1 MIDVSTEFKTQTK
14 KVKNQ
19 DIKLEICDGELTV
32 KEIHMMPVHIF
43 NALPVWKLRARRQII
58 AKELRYSFD
67 GQLFK
72 TIMKQIEINI
82 KNAGDIKEKDVNFK
96 YGLFI
101 KNKYE
106 YVNLGNYFIKDIEDS
121 KKKNEMLVTGYDRM
135 IRFMKIFK
143 QSEIGLSYPCRLGK
157 LTQRI
162 GEICDVELYNT
173 DFFNSDLEVSEDFF
187 SKQDLTY
194 RDILD
199 KIAQVTLSTIFIKEN
214 KLYIK
219 SVTNEVLER
228 LDKSYVTDLVIKEK
242 FGPLNALVL
251 GRGDIEDNIEETD
264 QKSIEQNG
272 RCEIRFDENEFI
284 EFQREKVI
292 KEMFNQIKGLEYYA
306 FEASDLGVL
315 WLEPGDCIELGDR
328 EDNFYKSYYLKANI
342 TINTGIVSDSE
353 AEMPEESN
361 TEYKVITKE
370 EKRTLKVE
378 RLAKKNEGLIQDLTQ
393 ETTENTEKLTKHE
406 QTIDSISDKV
416 SHIEETTNTIEGNKT
431 IQLGNAVAGELI
443 ELHIYGNND
452 VFSSLKISDDVVL
465 SDDLYLLGDSLIVIT
480 DSKGNSKEYELG
492 IKDVLRQKDDVY
504 DEYVFKDGKAQII
517 RRINS
522 DGTIKAKETIEDLGA
537 FSIELS
543 TGTNT
548 ISIKNY
554 TAVLKAKFAI
564 QNDMTNIY
572 ASKVEMNSAINQTAE
587 QVDINVNKKLESYSK
602 TTEMN
607 AAIKLVSDNI
617 TSEVNKKVGKTEVGT
632 YIQQNAEAVKLAWNQ
647 ISEFIQMMII
657 NNNASFAILD
667 SNKKVLMS
675 LDKTGQH
682 FYKSDGTTIF
692 GDMGVQKEDND
703 QYIAF
708 SVFADYNQKLSNG
721 MAWGIKTK
729 SDNKFHPIFYI
740 KNFEMAEKASD
751 ASYGEL
757 VLASCNILLDG
768 ISTGI
773 IGGNI
778 KMYADEVNSAIQFIN
793 TDTNTILLSIS
804 TQDLESGYAK
814 IKLLDNI
821 SVYKN
826 VGGTNSFRFGSG
838 NNYTLIEDDG
848 SISAYGGTIRF
859 GITGREVSFD
869 LYVKNMASIYG
880 NLNVNGNVYANNIS
894 SDRRIKD
901 NIKDCDVKALDI
913 INKFQHKQFDK
924 KDDGKHYNIGYIA
937 QDMEQIDPNFVIK
950 REKTDTLEERYYINE
965 LPIIATLS
973 KAIQELSQQVKALQN
988 EIKVLKEEKQ

>member
-1 MIDVSTEFKTQTK
+1 MIK
-14 KVKNQ
+14 KKGYATLSEIAEDICKKKGLELETSSFLNSNKKIYVYDNEVKAREYMSYISEKAGGFCCAGRTGKIQ
-19 DIKLEICDGELTV
+19 IKKLGEDEEI
-32 KEIHMMPVHIF
+32 IPQ
-43 NALPVWKLRARRQII
+43 R
-58 AKELRYSFD
+58 
-67 GQLFK
+67 LFK
-72 TIMKQIEINI
+72 TYKWGEGHQISRVAYENGTESFKVGDETKDTLWIRQENLFISEEDDIQKIYDAVKDLDFYSFEGTTIINPAVDIGDIINI
-82 KNAGDIKEKDVNFK
+82 DGKKVIYQGEMTLNKRFIADIKSKIA
-96 YGLFI
+96 I
-101 KNKYE
+101 KQKQ
-106 YVNLGNYFIKDIEDS
+106 D
-121 KKKNEMLVTGYDRM
+121 TTTR
-135 IRFMKIFK
+135 K
-143 QSEIGLSYPCRLGK
+143 QSQQVINRKIQSQIDEENLK
-157 LTQRI
+157 LTQ
-162 GEICDVELYNT
+162 
-173 DFFNSDLEVSEDFF
+173 
-187 SKQDLTY
+187 
-194 RDILD
+194 
-199 KIAQVTLSTIFIKEN
+199 
-214 KLYIK
+214 
-219 SVTNEVLER
+219 
-228 LDKSYVTDLVIKEK
+228 
-242 FGPLNALVL
+242 
-251 GRGDIEDNIEETD
+251 
-264 QKSIEQNG
+264 
-272 RCEIRFDENEFI
+272 
-284 EFQREKVI
+284 
-292 KEMFNQIKGLEYYA
+292 
-306 FEASDLGVL
+306 
-315 WLEPGDCIELGDR
+315 
-328 EDNFYKSYYLKANI
+328 
-342 TINTGIVSDSE
+342 
-353 AEMPEESN
+353 
-361 TEYKVITKE
+361 
-370 EKRTLKVE
+370 
-378 RLAKKNEGLIQDLTQ
+378 LAK

-416 SHIEETTNTIEGNKT
+416 SNIEETTNVIEGNKT
-431 IQLGNAVAGELI
+431 ISLGNAVAGELI

-465 SDDLYLLGDSLIVIT
+465 SDDLYLLGDSIIVVT

-492 IKDVLRQKDDVY
+492 IEDVLRQKEDVY
-504 DEYVFKDGKAQII
+504 DEYVLKDGKAQII
-517 RRINS
+517 RRINE
-522 DGTIKAKETIEDLGA
+522 DGTIKAKETIENLGA
-537 FSIELS
+537 FSIELFN
-543 TGTNT
+543 GTN
-548 ISIKNY
+548 ILSIKNY
-554 TAVLKAKFAI
+554 TASLKAKFAI

>member
-1 MIDVSTEFKTQTK
+1 MIK
-14 KVKNQ
+14 KKGYATLSEIAEDICKKKGLELETSSFLNSNKKIYVYDNEVKAREYMSYISEKAGGFCCAGRTGKIQ
-19 DIKLEICDGELTV
+19 IKKLGEDEEI
-32 KEIHMMPVHIF
+32 IPQ
-43 NALPVWKLRARRQII
+43 R
-58 AKELRYSFD
+58 
-67 GQLFK
+67 LFK
-72 TIMKQIEINI
+72 TYKWGEGHQISRVAYENGTESFKVGYETKDTLWIRQENLFISEEDDIKKIYDAVKDLDFYSFEGTTIINPAVDIGDIINI
-82 KNAGDIKEKDVNFK
+82 DGKKVIYQGEMTLNKRFIADIKSKIA
-96 YGLFI
+96 I
-101 KNKYE
+101 KQKQ
-106 YVNLGNYFIKDIEDS
+106 D
-121 KKKNEMLVTGYDRM
+121 TTTR
-135 IRFMKIFK
+135 K
-143 QSEIGLSYPCRLGK
+143 QSQQVINRKIQSQIDEENLK
-157 LTQRI
+157 LTQ
-162 GEICDVELYNT
+162 
-173 DFFNSDLEVSEDFF
+173 
-187 SKQDLTY
+187 
-194 RDILD
+194 
-199 KIAQVTLSTIFIKEN
+199 
-214 KLYIK
+214 
-219 SVTNEVLER
+219 
-228 LDKSYVTDLVIKEK
+228 
-242 FGPLNALVL
+242 
-251 GRGDIEDNIEETD
+251 
-264 QKSIEQNG
+264 
-272 RCEIRFDENEFI
+272 
-284 EFQREKVI
+284 
-292 KEMFNQIKGLEYYA
+292 
-306 FEASDLGVL
+306 
-315 WLEPGDCIELGDR
+315 
-328 EDNFYKSYYLKANI
+328 
-342 TINTGIVSDSE
+342 
-353 AEMPEESN
+353 
-361 TEYKVITKE
+361 
-370 EKRTLKVE
+370 
-378 RLAKKNEGLIQDLTQ
+378 LAK

-416 SHIEETTNTIEGNKT
+416 SHIEETTNTIKGNKT

-465 SDDLYLLGDSLIVIT
+465 SDDLYLLGDSIIVVT

-492 IKDVLRQKDDVY
+492 IEDMLRQKEDVY
-504 DEYVFKDGKAQII
+504 DEYVLKDGKAQII
-517 RRINS
+517 RRINE
-522 DGTIKAKETIEDLGA
+522 DGTIKAKETIENLGA
-537 FSIELS
+537 FSIELFN
-543 TGTNT
+543 GTN
-548 ISIKNY
+548 ILSIKNY
-554 TAVLKAKFAI
+554 TASLKAKFAI

-778 KMYADEVNSAIQFIN
+778 KMYADEVSSAIQFIN

>member
-1 MIDVSTEFKTQTK
+1 MGNYIIEKPNTEEVGAKTEF
-14 KVKNQ
+14 
-19 DIKLEICDGELTV
+19 
-32 KEIHMMPVHIF
+32 
-43 NALPVWKLRARRQII
+43 
-58 AKELRYSFD
+58 
-67 GQLFK
+67 
-72 TIMKQIEINI
+72 
-82 KNAGDIKEKDVNFK
+82 
-96 YGLFI
+96 
-101 KNKYE
+101 
-106 YVNLGNYFIKDIEDS
+106 
-121 KKKNEMLVTGYDRM
+121 TGYDYM
-135 IRFMKIFK
+135 IKFNCTYKNRVKFPCKASVLLQDICSQAGVECGSLSFIN
-143 QSEIGLSYPCRLGK
+143 SEYMILGNPFTNNENCKTVLS
-157 LTQRI
+157 
-162 GEICDVELYNT
+162 N
-173 DFFNSDLEVSEDFF
+173 
-187 SKQDLTY
+187 
-194 RDILD
+194 
-199 KIAQVTLSTIFIKEN
+199 IAQLAVGYTYIGRDN

-219 SVTNEVLER
+219 TLKTTAHLLSVKEVH
-228 LDKSYVTDLVIKEK
+228 KMSVKELNMTPVYKLAGISSVAEEKVDGNNYFEFFKNNK
-242 FGPLNALVL
+242 FGKVNSLVL
-251 GRGDIEDNIEETD
+251 KISGIDGENTAENDQDSIKDDGLTEISIEDNYFLNTEEER
-264 QKSIEQNG
+264 K
-272 RCEIRFDENEFI
+272 
-284 EFQREKVI
+284 KVI
-292 KEMFNQIKGLEYYA
+292 NPMWNALKGLEYLP
-306 FEASDLGVL
+306 FETTYYGYPYLDV
-315 WLEPGDCIELGDR
+315 GDPIVIADTDDKEYFSYVFNYTFEYDGSYNGTLKT
-328 EDNFYKSYYLKANI
+328 EAMTKTQTAYKNSENLKSRFRRAER
-342 TINTGIVSDSE
+342 TINKI
-353 AEMPEESN
+353 
-361 TEYKVITKE
+361 
-370 EKRTLKVE
+370 
-378 RLAKKNEGLIQDLTQ
+378 EGTIEDIIEQQD
-393 ETTENTEKLTKHE
+393 ENTEKLTKHE
-406 QTIDSISDKV
+406 QTIESISDKV

-431 IQLGNAVAGELI
+431 ISLGNAVAGELI

-452 VFSSLKISDDVVL
+452 VFSSLKIGDDVVL
-465 SDDLYLLGDSLIVIT
+465 SDDLYLLGDSIIVVT
-480 DSKGNSKEYELG
+480 DSKGNSKEYELE

-517 RRINS
+517 RRINP
-522 DGTIKAKETIEDLGA
+522 DGTIKAKETIENLGA
-537 FSIELS
+537 FSIELFD
-543 TGTNT
+543 GTNT
-548 ISIKNY
+548 LSIKNY
-554 TAVLKAKFAI
+554 TASLKVKFAI

-937 QDMEQIDPNFVIK
+937 QDMEEIDPNFIIK

-973 KAIQELSQQVKALQN
+973 KAIQELSQQVEALQN

>member
-1 MIDVSTEFKTQTK
+1 MIK
-14 KVKNQ
+14 KKGYATLSEIAEDICKKKGIELETSSFLNSNKKIYVYDNEVKAREYMSYISEKAGGFCCAGRTGKIQ
-19 DIKLEICDGELTV
+19 IKKLGEDEEI
-32 KEIHMMPVHIF
+32 IPQ
-43 NALPVWKLRARRQII
+43 R
-58 AKELRYSFD
+58 
-67 GQLFK
+67 LFK
-72 TIMKQIEINI
+72 TYKWGEGHQISRVAYENGTESFKVGYETKDTLWIRQENLFISEEDDIKKIYDAVKDLDFYSFEGTTIINPAVDIGDIINI
-82 KNAGDIKEKDVNFK
+82 DGKKVIYQGEMTLNKRFIADIKSKIA
-96 YGLFI
+96 I
-101 KNKYE
+101 KQKQ
-106 YVNLGNYFIKDIEDS
+106 D
-121 KKKNEMLVTGYDRM
+121 TTTR
-135 IRFMKIFK
+135 K
-143 QSEIGLSYPCRLGK
+143 QSQQVINRKIQSQIDEENLK
-157 LTQRI
+157 LTQ
-162 GEICDVELYNT
+162 
-173 DFFNSDLEVSEDFF
+173 
-187 SKQDLTY
+187 
-194 RDILD
+194 
-199 KIAQVTLSTIFIKEN
+199 
-214 KLYIK
+214 
-219 SVTNEVLER
+219 
-228 LDKSYVTDLVIKEK
+228 
-242 FGPLNALVL
+242 
-251 GRGDIEDNIEETD
+251 
-264 QKSIEQNG
+264 
-272 RCEIRFDENEFI
+272 
-284 EFQREKVI
+284 
-292 KEMFNQIKGLEYYA
+292 
-306 FEASDLGVL
+306 
-315 WLEPGDCIELGDR
+315 
-328 EDNFYKSYYLKANI
+328 
-342 TINTGIVSDSE
+342 
-353 AEMPEESN
+353 
-361 TEYKVITKE
+361 
-370 EKRTLKVE
+370 
-378 RLAKKNEGLIQDLTQ
+378 LAK

-416 SHIEETTNTIEGNKT
+416 SNIEETTNVIEGNKT
-431 IQLGNAVAGELI
+431 ISLGNAVAGELI

-465 SDDLYLLGDSLIVIT
+465 SDDLYLLGDSIIVVT

-492 IKDVLRQKDDVY
+492 IEDVLRQKEDVY
-504 DEYVFKDGKAQII
+504 DEYVLKDGKAQII
-517 RRINS
+517 RRINE
-522 DGTIKAKETIEDLGA
+522 DGTIKAKETIENLGA
-537 FSIELS
+537 FSIELFN
-543 TGTNT
+543 GTN
-548 ISIKNY
+548 ILSIKNY
-554 TAVLKAKFAI
+554 TASLKAKFAI